1 MGPASASE
9 ASGHTTQPEWFPA
22 VVELL
27 RVRGYLTLSVKIGYE
42 LVLIVSGSAGEAAV
56 IDLSQEPTSL
66 WTDAWAGMRQ
76 VLPRVP
82 VIAILPAG
90 NTDET
95 IMPEHGA
102 VARVVSPV
110 DAESLVGIVEHVLQ
124 NPSYSR

>member
-1 MGPASASE
+1 
-9 ASGHTTQPEWFPA
+9 
-22 VVELL
+22 
-27 RVRGYLTLSVKIGYE
+27 VKIGYE

-66 WTDAWAGMRQ
+66 WTDAWTGMRQ

-90 NTDET
+90 NADET